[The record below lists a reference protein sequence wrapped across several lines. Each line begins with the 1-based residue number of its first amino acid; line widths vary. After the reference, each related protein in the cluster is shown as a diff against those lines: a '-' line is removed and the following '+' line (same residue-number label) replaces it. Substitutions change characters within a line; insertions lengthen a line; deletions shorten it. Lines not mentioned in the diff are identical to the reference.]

1 MNEKKLH
8 LRFVRIGNDAQV
20 ESKIIQAYSETKAG
34 NTIFTRL
41 NLILQYAKCICRNG
55 PKFIIMWCP
64 LLLIIFGVLSEI
76 LHYSSCCGVKV
87 PNTLL
92 VSVLYLLQD
101 IPIFIGLVNNNA
113 DRKQTSYLIQL
124 VICHDFS

>member
-1 MNEKKLH
+1 MNEKKLY

-41 NLILQYAKCICRNG
+41 NLILQYAKWICRNG
-55 PKFIIMWCP
+55 HKFIIMWCP

-76 LHYSSCCGVKV
+76 LHYSSVVESKF
-87 PNTLL
+87 PTH
-92 VSVLYLLQD
+92 Y
-101 IPIFIGLVNNNA
+101 
-113 DRKQTSYLIQL
+113 
-124 VICHDFS
+124 